1 MVAEINEFEQGRI
14 KHLLF
19 KSKLR
24 AILLG
29 AAIDESPVL
38 SEHECPFG
46 QWMQS
51 YLLKACAEF
60 PELKEMERLHTEMHR
75 EARLVVKQYHAGHE
89 DIAAGQARIE
99 TLSDRI
105 VVLLNQLEAK
115 CRERDA

>member
-1 MVAEINEFEQGRI
+1 MAVEINEFEQGRL

-29 AAIDESPVL
+29 ATIDESPVL

-51 YLLKACAEF
+51 YLLKTCANF
-60 PELKEMERLHTEMHR
+60 PELKEMEQLHTDMHR
-75 EARLVVKQYHAGHE
+75 VARVVVRQYHAGN
-89 DIAAGQARIE
+89 DDNAAELAKIE
-99 TLSDRI
+99 GLADRI
-105 VVLLNQLEAK
+105 IELLNALEVK
-115 CRERDA
+115 CLDRNK

>member
-1 MVAEINEFEQGRI
+1 MAADSNEFEQARI

-29 AAIDESPVL
+29 AKIEEGPVL

-46 QWMQS
+46 QWMQT

-75 EARLVVKQYHAGHE
+75 EARLVVKQYHAGNEPSE
-89 DIAAGQARIE
+89 DSLAKIEQMGQQVMGMLDA
-99 TLSDRI
+99 
-105 VVLLNQLEAK
+105 LEEK
-115 CRERDA
+115 CGDTKA